1 MIFKQAK
8 LSNGLTILGEVRES
22 AVSVALG
29 FFVKTGARD
38 ESADISGVSHFLEH
52 MMFKGTA
59 KRTALDINY
68 QLAAMGAQANAFTS
82 ERKHSLLCCR
92 FTRVFSGSTRA
103 VLGYAP
109 RLALDPGEFET
120 EKKVILEEIALYQ
133 DKPHF
138 LVFESALREHFR
150 GHTAGNSVLGTLDS
164 VGALTRESMKSYFDS
179 RYVPGN
185 MLLVASGNFDF
196 AELVSLAE
204 QYCGSWSPG
213 SAERR
218 IVHHTPI
225 VSRHE
230 LYKEQLTRAHVCLV
244 SNAPSASDSNRFSS
258 QVLSTIM
265 GDSQGSRVYWD
276 LVDKGLV
283 DMAGIDTDE
292 MDGTGIVVA
301 SASCDLSDTDQ
312 VIDCLQRILNT
323 PLEFSEDELARAKTK
338 IRTRLVLQGESS
350 MRRLMSI
357 GLDWLA
363 RKSYLGL
370 EDELKEIAA
379 VSRHSIAAML
389 EEFNFTPQ
397 TEVRLLPK
405 Q

>member
-82 ERKHSLLCCR
+82 EEN
-92 FTRVFSGSTRA
+92 TVYYAA
-103 VLGYAP
+103 VLPEYFQEALELFSDMLRP
-109 RLALDPGEFET
+109 ALDPGEFET

-213 SAERR
+213 AAERR

-312 VIDCLQRILNT
+312 VIDCLQRILST

-389 EEFNFTPQ
+389 EEFNFTSQ

>member
-82 ERKHSLLCCR
+82 EEN
-92 FTRVFSGSTRA
+92 TVYYAA
-103 VLGYAP
+103 VLPEYFQEALELFSDMLRP
-109 RLALDPGEFET
+109 ALDPGEFET

-213 SAERR
+213 AAERR

-283 DMAGIDTDE
+283 DMAGIDTEE

-312 VIDCLQRILNT
+312 VIDCLQRILST